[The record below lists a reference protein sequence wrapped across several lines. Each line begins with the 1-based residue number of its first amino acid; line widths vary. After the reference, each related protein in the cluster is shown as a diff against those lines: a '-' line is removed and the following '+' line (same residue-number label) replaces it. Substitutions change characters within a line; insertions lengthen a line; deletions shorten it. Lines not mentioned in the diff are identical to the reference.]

1 MQCISETSEC
11 TGKSAE
17 KPTEQNGIK
26 AEDAQSCDKTCHADR
41 ISFAN
46 LRKQIFY
53 TGKCSCKS
61 GWYQQKEDQ
70 LYDSS
75 YIAMYLFLLF
85 SVKTFFIFTVLWFV
99 NYVSTSLIRDK

>member
-70 LYDSS
+70 LYGSS

-85 SVKTFFIFTVLWFV
+85 SVKFLVHFLFRLFKCLY
-99 NYVSTSLIRDK
+99 NCFPDSG